1 MRALVTG
8 GAGFIGSHVAD
19 ALLDQGAE
27 VVVLD
32 CDDLSTGLVENVN
45 PHAELM
51 EGDVADS
58 TIVAKAVDG
67 CEAVFHRAA
76 HTLTVLMA
84 ARDAGVRWVGASSS
98 SPVRR
103 RRPAPYPRARPS
115 HAPLA
120 RRRDQADR

>member
-1 MRALVTG
+1 M
-8 GAGFIGSHVAD
+8 AD
-19 ALLDQGAE
+19 
-27 VVVLD
+27 
-32 CDDLSTGLVENVN
+32 
-45 PHAELM
+45 P
-51 EGDVADS
+51 

-67 CEAVFHRAA
+67 CEAVFHQAA
-76 HTLTVLMA
+76 HRAVFRSVKHPLQTDRANVGGTLTVLMA

-115 HAPLA
+115 DAPLA